1 MRLYDE
7 KCEKIPSKTIFLEYK
22 QYTCMQEPNMQV
34 VNQSILS
41 YPISVWTLDEWDKSE
56 RRQVFDRKKTI
67 YFFLFEMQ
75 IARKFVETCAT
86 LFFETLRFDEKKIS
100 VSFKIEMNP
109 ESGFVINKNW

>member
-1 MRLYDE
+1 MNE
-7 KCEKIPSKTIFLEYK
+7 I
-22 QYTCMQEPNMQV
+22 
-34 VNQSILS
+34 NQSEGKYL
-41 YPISVWTLDEWDKSE
+41 TEK
-56 RRQVFDRKKTI
+56 KKTI

-109 ESGFVINKNW
+109 EFGFLINKKN